1 VAALLED
8 LRVRRHVRRGLATG
22 VAVAALVFVA
32 FAYLPGTEESLLYW
46 AGLSVVLATGVAGLV
61 TTLLVARAAVRRTRA
76 VHDLER
82 DRRSPATR
90 AVLVGLGGWLVVAV
104 AATLLL
110 DRPDAGLRLAVATVA
125 GGFLALATGGLAV
138 RVAVALSVTHVWRPR
153 AVAAAAVADTAVSA
167 TAAAATA
174 RGRQAWV
181 TDTAVLAAPA
191 VGCPSGGPCLD
202 TPDRLAGAVAGLDPT
217 GVAAGYVAVVVVG
230 SLAVGAVLGWR
241 AVSPPNAVAAG
252 GVAAVA
258 TLPLAAAATGDPGAV
273 RATALYLP
281 VLAGLFAGIGATA
294 ALAASSPAG
303 SPER

>member
-22 VAVAALVFVA
+22 VAVAALVFVG

-104 AATLLL
+104 AATLPL
-110 DRPDAGLRLAVATVA
+110 DRPDAGLRLVVATVA

-138 RVAVALSVTHVWRPR
+138 RVAVALSVTHAWRPR
-153 AVAAAAVADTAVSA
+153 AVAAAAVA
-167 TAAAATA
+167 
-174 RGRQAWV
+174 
-181 TDTAVLAAPA
+181 DTAVLAAPA

>member
-110 DRPDAGLRLAVATVA
+110 DRPDAGLRLVVATVA

-138 RVAVALSVTHVWRPR
+138 RVAVALSVTHAWRPR
-153 AVAAAAVADTAVSA
+153 AVAAAAVA
-167 TAAAATA
+167 
-174 RGRQAWV
+174 
-181 TDTAVLAAPA
+181 DTAVLAAPA

-241 AVSPPNAVAAG
+241 TVSPPNAVAAG

>member
-1 VAALLED
+1 M
-8 LRVRRHVRRGLATG
+8 RRHVRRGLATG
-22 VAVAALVFVA
+22 VAVAALVFVG

-104 AATLLL
+104 AATLPL
-110 DRPDAGLRLAVATVA
+110 DRPDAGLRLVVATVA

-138 RVAVALSVTHVWRPR
+138 RVAVALSVTHAWRPR
-153 AVAAAAVADTAVSA
+153 AVAAAAVA
-167 TAAAATA
+167 
-174 RGRQAWV
+174 
-181 TDTAVLAAPA
+181 DTAVLAAPA